1 MSIFKRMAEEPTP
14 LLLISDAISAKS
26 GLARIARDLATRI
39 NANLSDVYRI
49 NTAGHAGS
57 GSSKFGFNQYHLEG
71 VQSDWVL
78 PTLPMI
84 VDDFAGEDRCI
95 VLFIWDPN
103 RLGWFAQPERARRDM
118 LLNYPGMNEW
128 LTKANIERWIY
139 CPLDAAGP
147 NDKLDLSL
155 GLTLLGFDR
164 ILAYGPFGEAV
175 IRRTIGDVE
184 ADKRHLTWLPH
195 GIDGDTFFELDRKL
209 CRRLFTK
216 RTGAQIIHA
225 LYDPKTHTT
234 SPLEDDEIVIGI
246 VATNQS
252 RKDWHLGIETC
263 AILARER
270 KIRIWIH
277 TDSLERAWSIV
288 SLLADYNLFGR
299 ELVSLGLLP
308 DKTMAEAYSA
318 CDLTLGIG
326 PEGFGYPLAESM
338 FCGTPVVTGSYAGG
352 ADVVPQEWRVD
363 PIGFRY
369 EGSFASKRPVYKAAD
384 WAAKANELI
393 GKRCNDSHRY
403 EWREN
408 WKLWEHW
415 FRAAAKNG
423 GKEPSDHAQ

>member
-1 MSIFKRMAEEPTP
+1 MAQEPTP
-14 LLLISDAISAKS
+14 LLLISDAISAKT
-26 GLARIARDLATRI
+26 GLARIARDLAIRI
-39 NANLSDVYRI
+39 HANLGDVYRI
-49 NTAGHAGS
+49 NTAGHAGA
-57 GSSKFGFNQYHLEG
+57 GSSKFGFNQYHLEN

-78 PTLPMI
+78 PTLPVI
-84 VDDFAGEDRCI
+84 VNDFAGDKKC
-95 VLFIWDPN
+95 VLLFVWDVS
-103 RLGWFAQPERARRDM
+103 RLGWLGQPERARRDT
-118 LLNYPGMNEW
+118 LLSYPGMNEW

-139 CPLDAAGP
+139 CPIDAAGP

-175 IRRTIGDVE
+175 IRRTIGDEE

-195 GIDGDTFFELDRKL
+195 GIDDDIFFQLDRRL
-209 CRRLFTK
+209 CRKLFVK
-216 RTGAQIIHA
+216 RTGAQTVHA
-225 LYDPKTHTT
+225 LYDPTAHTT
-234 SPLEDDEIVIGI
+234 PPLADDETLIGI

-277 TDSLERAWSIV
+277 TDSLEREWSIV

-299 ELVSLGLLP
+299 ELISLGLLP
-308 DKTMAEAYSA
+308 EETIAEAYSA

-326 PEGFGYPLAESM
+326 PEGFGFPLVESQ

-352 ADVVPQEWRVD
+352 ADVVPKEWQVH

-369 EGSFASKRPVYKAAD
+369 EGSFACKRPVYLATDFAEKAR
-384 WAAKANELI
+384 ELI
-393 GKRCNDSHRY
+393 GKRCNRDGMYS
-403 EWREN
+403 WSEN
-408 WKLWEHW
+408 WKAWEHW
-415 FRAAAKNG
+415 FREAVK
-423 GKEPSDHAQ
+423 S